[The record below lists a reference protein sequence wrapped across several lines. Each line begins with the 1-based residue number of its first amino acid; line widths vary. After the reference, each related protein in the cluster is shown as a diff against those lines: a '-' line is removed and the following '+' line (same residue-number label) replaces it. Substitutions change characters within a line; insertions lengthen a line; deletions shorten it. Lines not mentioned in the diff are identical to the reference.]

1 MNQELIKQR
10 IAYLVE
16 HGGIHRDPVQDLERV
31 TQRTLAVCTLSCL
44 VLVLEAGLL
53 AWRYYG

>member
-16 HGGIHRDPVQDLERV
+16 HGGLYRDPVQDLERL
-31 TQRTLAVCTLSCL
+31 TQRTLWVCGLCCL
-44 VLVLEAGLL
+44 LLALELGLL
-53 AWRYYG
+53 VWRHYG